1 MAKILRVMFDFDVFE
16 GTFSTVNQIY
26 VFERLCKSMNITFND
41 KNFES
46 LAKDLQFKINAEDII
61 MEPQHKQLVMRPFV
75 EILRLR
81 NEGQLGEALKFYEQ
95 EYESRVQLLG
105 EYGQELPN
113 ILRSKA
119 NILALNEKQNN

>member
-46 LAKDLQFKINAEDII
+46 LAKDLLSSGQFKINTEDII
-61 MEPQHKQLVMRPFV
+61 MEPQHKQLVMRPF
-75 EILRLR
+75 L
-81 NEGQLGEALKFYEQ
+81 
-95 EYESRVQLLG
+95 
-105 EYGQELPN
+105 
-113 ILRSKA
+113 
-119 NILALNEKQNN
+119 